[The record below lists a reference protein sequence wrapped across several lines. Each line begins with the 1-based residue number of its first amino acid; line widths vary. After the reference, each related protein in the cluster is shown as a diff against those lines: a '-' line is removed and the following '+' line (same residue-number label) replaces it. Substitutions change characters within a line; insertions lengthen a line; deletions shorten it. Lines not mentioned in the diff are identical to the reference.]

1 MLLRVLSV
9 KISVHTADVKQA
21 LRVYSLEVAARDK
34 EDLKE
39 EPIVVKLRKVC
50 ILSDFE
56 IIYPDFR
63 RRLEVQA
70 MTVFEA
76 LGPLS
81 CIIPSFCQH
90 SL

>member
-1 MLLRVLSV
+1 MLLRVPSV

-50 ILSDFE
+50 FYATL
-56 IIYPDFR
+56 R
-63 RRLEVQA
+63 
-70 MTVFEA
+70 
-76 LGPLS
+76 
-81 CIIPSFCQH
+81 
-90 SL
+90 